1 MFLPLKLGIAASVKG
16 AANAADEMLD
26 WKAKSDNEKA
36 KDARKATAEKMKLSN
51 ARIEHLWKMQKE
63 SEYKYAQSQKR
74 QQYTIGPFGF
84 MSEDKRNSKG
94 WTNIALNTFNASF
107 DTKGGNDRV
116 NGWYESLNEPQQ
128 QLFGAHLAKLLNM
141 WRQGT
146 AQKLQ
151 TGTQLKND
159 KVIGGAQQLVYAD
172 PQIEFA
178 NTFMWFKNKFPRQAK
193 SLLKAM
199 GRDDQAGKTT
209 RSPVDA
215 ANSPETKIR
224 ASLPKVDRNNPNGQ
238 FVKRALNSIAT
249 NRSLYN
255 AGLPGVPNPDQP
267 ISHLDNNWINWGAR
281 TITLP
286 NPQTSAPQRVSY
298 ARILDGTKTS
308 LDKSRMADTIVGKYY
323 SKISASGLELES
335 PNANGSSPFQATWS
349 SEARKITEGIRNFYI
364 PSDFRPSVVT
374 QTAQANAVNNASYG
388 TGSVTSRT
396 SGSIEEFNKEFKS
409 KTSVTKKDFENYRNK
424 YDASIKVMG
433 YLGQMRRIIRSG
445 DADLSWWGNTKSA
458 IANTLGVFDDI
469 LTDLGRWKSDE
480 YGDPK
485 STYMTLRDNAARHLD
500 DYRTGSYT
508 DKIAQK
514 SAVLKS
520 VASLAAFAMAQITQN
535 NTDKISNKDI
545 EIMQEK
551 VLSMTGP
558 RKAQIAVINSLMR
571 DMAVIRLAHAG
582 YSDIS
587 PTDSAERMYHNF
599 GAANW
604 QRKLILN
611 SDNGTILKLLNSP
624 EITKEWLRKH
634 DRRVGLPS
642 SGDQSGILIGSNNL
656 DEHLRKGVSQNRV
669 NVIGTYSDGQFGQ
682 AKTIRGKILRELLI
696 GHTTYVENF
705 EINADTNVHAA
716 ATYMF
721 DTQLTE
727 DKDAFKNTLIA
738 ASWNLVNTI
747 NPDLRPGLVSVYNIS
762 GLGHIAITATEGK
775 DKGRTLKVFTS
786 KVGQIFFTHRNDIE
800 QVISTWGNIGAE
812 QTRSPVP
819 NKGANI
825 KKLVPQNKNVTE
837 GTLTDDLGKYVGGL
851 RNGKMHGQGTYTYT
865 VEPLIGAKY
874 VGGYRNGQWHG
885 RGTYTHADGTRYV
898 GEWDDGAQHGQGILY
913 HADGT
918 VDKKGIWKDGKFVPG
933 NPSKPP
939 PRALAPEPALEGF
952 SSSAPVPALSRERG
966 VRRSERQI
974 RGITAKIEN
983 LKNQLTARTDKNSPE
998 SMRLK
1003 KNITE
1008 LQKILDQNKR
1018 AGN

>member
-308 LDKSRMADTIVGKYY
+308 LDKSRMADIVVSRYY
-323 SKISASGLELES
+323 SKISESGLELES

-520 VASLAAFAMAQITQN
+520 VAALAAFAMAQITQN

-624 EITKEWLRKH
+624 EITKEWLRKR

-933 NPSKPP
+933 NPSPP
-939 PRALAPEPALEGF
+939 PHPAP